1 MRTMHLA
8 LVVAAA
14 IAGCADTRPEQV
26 ASDTVRGYFAALTSK
41 DCTALEKLSGGK
53 VAKNLEKLGCEKLIE
68 GYQEMGLQL
77 IAVNSE
83 VEDGRNQNARIV
95 SAMLA
100 FDKGPREVMLRV
112 ERANGR
118 WVLVSI

>member
-1 MRTMHLA
+1 MSGATRVALA
-8 LVVAAA
+8 VALL
-14 IAGCADTRPEQV
+14 AGCADSRPEQV
-26 ASDTVRGYFAALTSK
+26 ASDTVRGYFAALTAK
-41 DCTALEKLSGGK
+41 DCTSLEKLSGGK
-53 VAKNLEKLGCEKLIE
+53 VAKNLEKLGCEKLME
-68 GYQEMGLQL
+68 GYQEMGLRL

-83 VEDGRNQNARIV
+83 VEDGRNRNARIV
-95 SAMLA
+95 SATVG